1 MKKTF
6 LSFIMLAC
14 SSFLAAQ
21 AQTLSIGD
29 FDSIEEWGEYGG
41 NLYNGSSWECVPIN
55 LVYTNS
61 GTQIILTKE
70 ELADMAGKNITAFR
84 FTPYD
89 GGSYQEITYNVKV
102 YLAETNRTTFYKNSS
117 NQRYL
122 YFDVSRCEKLY
133 DDVQIHDGY
142 TYAYCDGAPIELTF
156 DTPFYYSGN
165 NNLVVTIIAEDADN
179 TTPGIDYV
187 NFYQTDLTKRAITF
201 SSDKETFSNVLAG
214 DRYAAKTGVS
224 IENAP
229 ICQFSYTDGTPMAE
243 SWFSYVPTED
253 EDLQIEGYEA
263 YQVETVDGSYAKLT
277 RVAKAKKGT
286 PLIVCQS
293 VSPTVSPAEG
303 ALDNVSNNLLKVS
316 DGTVSGGDNIYALA
330 KKEGT
335 VGFYRVKNTVTIPAG
350 KVYLEVSAGAN
361 EVIFIDGM
369 TDGIEQMSTESHVNT
384 GDDAWYNMQGQRVEK
399 PVKGIYIHNGK
410 KTVIK

>member
-1 MKKTF
+1 
-6 LSFIMLAC
+6 
-14 SSFLAAQ
+14 
-21 AQTLSIGD
+21 
-29 FDSIEEWGEYGG
+29 
-41 NLYNGSSWECVPIN
+41 
-55 LVYTNS
+55 
-61 GTQIILTKE
+61 
-70 ELADMAGKNITAFR
+70 
-84 FTPYD
+84 
-89 GGSYQEITYNVKV
+89 
-102 YLAETNRTTFYKNSS
+102 
-117 NQRYL
+117 
-122 YFDVSRCEKLY
+122 SRCEKLY
-133 DDVQIHDGY
+133 DNVQIHNGY

-330 KKEGT
+330 K
-335 VGFYRVKNTVTIPAG
+335 
-350 KVYLEVSAGAN
+350 
-361 EVIFIDGM
+361 
-369 TDGIEQMSTESHVNT
+369 
-384 GDDAWYNMQGQRVEK
+384 
-399 PVKGIYIHNGK
+399 
-410 KTVIK
+410 